1 MMDLNI
7 TGCFAST
14 IGVPKLVLSALVDG
28 LGDAVGCALWCVLV
42 GRSSDVPME

>member
-14 IGVPKLVLSALVDG
+14 IGVPKSVSSAQVAG
-28 LGDAVGCALWCVLV
+28 LGDAVGCASCCVLG